1 VRLLR
6 VRVQVVHARHPEVAD
21 WAGERFLAG
30 VDALV
35 QLELLLIVELLFA
48 LGALMEE
55 DAAVLVLAVLP
66 LVPVFVPGTAYRA
79 NIPWLVP
86 VYSGDVV
93 FNVVPVLGGHIT
105 TWLRATELSVSVHQ
119 LKMSP
124 EWFFSL
130 DDSPADVA
138 REWRGFMHA
147 CDVFLQEVWTS
158 KRFPAYITF
167 RVTGEVCLSSGG
179 APLEVA
185 GQGWT
190 LPHHPH
196 LATPNSR
203 AHVVPLQQA
212 VGYPRVLLLNVQ
224 SKFSFLVELK
234 ITKVDITTVFLCP
247 RSNLSVGPRF
257 VRQRG
262 ELDEGGGWKRL
273 EGEGAL
279 VAHISLLK
287 QHSRTFF
294 CFGCKFYHQT
304 FQKGIH

>member
-1 VRLLR
+1 
-6 VRVQVVHARHPEVAD
+6 
-21 WAGERFLAG
+21 
-30 VDALV
+30 
-35 QLELLLIVELLFA
+35 
-48 LGALMEE
+48 
-55 DAAVLVLAVLP
+55 
-66 LVPVFVPGTAYRA
+66 
-79 NIPWLVP
+79 
-86 VYSGDVV
+86 
-93 FNVVPVLGGHIT
+93 
-105 TWLRATELSVSVHQ
+105 
-119 LKMSP
+119 MSP

-130 DDSPADVA
+130 DDCPADVA

-158 KRFPAYITF
+158 KRFPAYITL
-167 RVTGEVCLSSGG
+167 RVTGEVCLNSGG

-224 SKFSFLVELK
+224 SKFSFLVKLK

-247 RSNLSVGPRF
+247 RSNLSIGPRF
-257 VRQRG
+257 VRQSG
-262 ELDEGGGWKRL
+262 ELDEGERWKGL

-279 VAHISLLK
+279 VAHTSLLK

-294 CFGCKFYHQT
+294 ASDVNFITKLFKKESTDFFISNTFFWNTQTGLMKPCKIKDDMGDETVVHLSFKLNLSLQV
-304 FQKGIH
+304 F